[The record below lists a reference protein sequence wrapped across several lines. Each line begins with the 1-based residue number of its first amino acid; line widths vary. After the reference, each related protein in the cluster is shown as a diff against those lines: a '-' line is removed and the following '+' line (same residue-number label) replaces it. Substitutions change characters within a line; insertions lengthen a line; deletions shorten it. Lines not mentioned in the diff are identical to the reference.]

1 MPLTQRIIKRPT
13 ISYLNLAHTQT
24 VETMDN
30 IMRFS
35 GRARMLVIAIVA
47 VSFYASDVRGKPMT
61 FPPPS
66 LMNFT
71 ALAELKSKYNFY
83 PS

>member
-1 MPLTQRIIKRPT
+1 
-13 ISYLNLAHTQT
+13 
-24 VETMDN
+24 
-30 IMRFS
+30 MRFS
-35 GRARMLVIAIVA
+35 GHARVLVIAIVA
-47 VSFYASDVRGKPMT
+47 MSFYASDVRGKPMT